1 MAAARGGLALAALL
15 GLALGRVAA
24 SCPSTKI
31 SGNKYISVDI
41 PGDLPGGKM
50 PPGDVNLV
58 VVDWEACF
66 MEPGP
71 ETCPTVKVAPGDYV
85 FFKWTQ
91 VGCPPPPN
99 PSHGSGQASP
109 PSALVYVADLQ
120 RPVSRP
126 RTTSQYHDVAFAPS
140 NEAYESCS
148 GSFENVSGPVT
159 RAGGSY
165 MLRVPEDAPT
175 EELYVVC
182 SVRGHCTMGQKLVID
197 VSQDYACKPGDDDQE
212 EDDEPDT
219 DTEDEDDTDT
229 EDEDDTDTDGE
240 GGDEGT
246 DSGVVIDAQLSGDA
260 TMTIGNTTYYSN
272 ATETGGE

>member
-1 MAAARGGLALAALL
+1 M
-15 GLALGRVAA
+15 
-24 SCPSTKI
+24 
-31 SGNKYISVDI
+31 
-41 PGDLPGGKM
+41 
-50 PPGDVNLV
+50 
-58 VVDWEACF
+58 
-66 MEPGP
+66 
-71 ETCPTVKVAPGDYV
+71 
-85 FFKWTQ
+85 
-91 VGCPPPPN
+91 
-99 PSHGSGQASP
+99 
-109 PSALVYVADLQ
+109 
-120 RPVSRP
+120 
-126 RTTSQYHDVAFAPS
+126 AFAPS

-229 EDEDDTDTDGE
+229 DGE

-260 TMTIGNTTYYSN
+260 TMTIGNTTYYAN